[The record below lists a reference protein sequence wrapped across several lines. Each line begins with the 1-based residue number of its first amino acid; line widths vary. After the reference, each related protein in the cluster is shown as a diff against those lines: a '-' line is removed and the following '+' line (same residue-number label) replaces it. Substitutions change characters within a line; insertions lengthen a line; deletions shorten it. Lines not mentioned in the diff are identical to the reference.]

1 MRRGRSPGLGRK
13 SGFERVSQV
22 GACFGGMLSWGLGR
36 SGVMASLVSLGL
48 TEAPLCSTKSPQA
61 GSIMDTHTEL
71 LSCLSFREVSVAKR
85 KGRIS
90 RPGHF
95 HFLDGVK
102 AVCFCLVTQLE
113 KTPEDQSGG
122 GGHCLPAPC
131 PGACGPLI
139 GT

>member
-1 MRRGRSPGLGRK
+1 MGTGEVRGHGIPGE
-13 SGFERVSQV
+13 SGSDRGPALFHK
-22 GACFGGMLSWGLGR
+22 A
-36 SGVMASLVSLGL
+36 
-48 TEAPLCSTKSPQA
+48 PQA

-90 RPGHF
+90 HLGHF

-113 KTPEDQSGG
+113 KTPEDQPGG
-122 GGHCLPAPC
+122 GGNCLPAPC